1 MELLIIEKQF
11 NTSSITHEKKS
22 LQFSN
27 DLSPPSTKKESKK
40 LFKHLQ
46 HNAIDNKEDNSIQIL
61 CVMKHKITIL

>member
-11 NTSSITHEKKS
+11 NTSSITHEKKPCNFPM
-22 LQFSN
+22 LTN
-27 DLSPPSTKKESKK
+27 LNLSPPSTKKESKK

-61 CVMKHKITIL
+61 CVM